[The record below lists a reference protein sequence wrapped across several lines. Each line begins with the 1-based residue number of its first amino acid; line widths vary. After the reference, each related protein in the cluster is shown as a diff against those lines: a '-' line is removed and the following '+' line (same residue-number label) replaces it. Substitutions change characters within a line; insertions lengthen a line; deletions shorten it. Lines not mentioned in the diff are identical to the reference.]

1 MSIITLLFVFGFF
14 MAFYF
19 YVTRDVKKMKL
30 STCEFDHI
38 ENIWIIMKNDENVT
52 HIHELSPQISIHQ
65 NGAKEIVA
73 IKVSHPTMIIV
84 KSKAGCGGELEK
96 K

>member
-1 MSIITLLFVFGFF
+1 MSTITWLLIFGIF

-30 STCEFDHI
+30 SNCEFDHI
-38 ENIWIIMKNDENVT
+38 ENIWIIMKNDEPVT
-52 HIHELSPQISIHQ
+52 RIYELSPQISIHQ
-65 NGAKEIVA
+65 NWAKEVVA
-73 IKVSHPTMIIV
+73 IKVSHPAMIRV